1 MIGTTGPEVRQWL
14 WPFRCGSMDS
24 SAIFEEAASVLET
37 GANVALVTVTA
48 TVGSTPGKAGYKM
61 LVWAKGRQTS
71 GTVGGG
77 LVEAEMIEQ
86 AARMLAKPGS
96 RTFRFNLGDTADDEK
111 GICGGSVEFLIE
123 VFDKNALP
131 LFGDLVEAAADA
143 GESAVLVSMISPD
156 APPRKTL
163 TRGAPASEGEFSSA
177 IVAAI
182 NDVAAGSRGAVR
194 VSAGDTEAFVESLSR
209 PPTVVLL
216 GAGHLAYHI
225 ARYANGVHFAV
236 TVCDDRHEYAKRE
249 RFPDADTLVVDDF
262 EHVLD
267 SVQIDERSYVVIVTR
282 GHKCDQIVLEQVLQ
296 TNARYIGMIGSKRK
310 TQTILDKL
318 RQKGFSDDA
327 LGRVYSPIG
336 LAIGAVTPEEIALS
350 IVCELVKI
358 RRLGRASAPGHM
370 TLTLPGGC
378 A

>member
-1 MIGTTGPEVRQWL
+1 
-14 WPFRCGSMDS
+14 MDN

-48 TVGSTPGKAGYKM
+48 TVGSTPGKVGYKM

-131 LFGDLVEAAADA
+131 LFHDLVEPAADD
-143 GESAVLVSMISPD
+143 ESAVLVSMISPD

-163 TRGAPASEGEFSSA
+163 TRGAPAPEGEFSSA

-194 VSAGDTEAFVESLSR
+194 VSAGDDGAFIESLSQ

-225 ARYANGVHFAV
+225 ARYAKVVHFAV
-236 TVCDDRHEYAKRE
+236 TVYDDRHEYANKE
-249 RFPDADTLVVDDF
+249 RFPDADTIVVGDF

-267 SVQIDERSYVVIVTR
+267 SVRIDERSYVVIVTR
-282 GHKCDQIVLEQVLQ
+282 GHKHDEIVLRQALR

-327 LGRVYSPIG
+327 LSKVYSPIG

-358 RRLGRASAPGHM
+358 RRLGRAPAAGHM
-370 TLTLPGGC
+370 TLTSPGGC